1 MRGGAVTT
9 IGQAAAKPGA
19 TVIVRREG
27 EIAHVII
34 NRPPVNALNAETRAQ
49 LAECLQKLDVD
60 QDVEGIVVSG
70 AGRGFV
76 AGADIAEFDRSPA
89 EPTLRDCVA
98 LVEGLGKPTVAAIHG
113 NALGGGLELAMA
125 CTFRVSDHAARFGM
139 PEVKLGLIPGSG
151 GTVRLPRLI
160 GWRRAVE
167 MIVTGEPVPPQEA
180 LELGLID
187 AVFEDDLL
195 EQSAAFLRARMRR
208 GPVPP
213 RVRDRTEKLAGASED
228 ALSAAAAPLL
238 RKAKGIEAA
247 AAAVVAVGNAV
258 TLDFDTAL
266 ARERQLFEQLRKGDQ
281 SRALRHLFFAER
293 QAARPP
299 QAVAPENLRQIAEI
313 GVVGAGTMG
322 GGITMAFANA
332 GLPVT
337 LIERDEET
345 LAAGLARIEANY
357 RKSVERGSLSEVEMT
372 KRLSRIDGSIDF
384 AKLAASDLIVEAA
397 FEEMSVKIEILGRLD
412 RIAKADAILATN
424 TSYLDV
430 DAIAAA
436 TGRPENV
443 LGMHFFSPANVMK
456 LVEVVRGAKTA
467 PATIASVLA
476 VAKTIGKVPVVVG
489 VCRGFVGNR
498 MLGAR
503 NAELENL
510 LIEGAQ
516 PADVDE
522 AFRQFGWPM
531 GPFQMSDLAGL
542 DISWRNRRALGRKLA
557 IADQLCE
564 QGHFGQKTGRGY
576 YRYPK
581 GSRRPLPDPDVEALV
596 LAASAGA
603 GIARRAISAEEII
616 ERTHLPLVNEGM
628 RILEEGIAARP
639 SDIDVIWVHGYGFPR
654 VKGGPMFWA
663 EQQGFAEIAKR
674 MEYWRD
680 RTGKTIFEPSSRL
693 RNQGIRSQE

>member
-1 MRGGAVTT
+1 M
-9 IGQAAAKPGA
+9 
-19 TVIVRREG
+19 
-27 EIAHVII
+27 
-34 NRPPVNALNAETRAQ
+34 
-49 LAECLQKLDVD
+49 
-60 QDVEGIVVSG
+60 
-70 AGRGFV
+70 
-76 AGADIAEFDRSPA
+76 
-89 EPTLRDCVA
+89 
-98 LVEGLGKPTVAAIHG
+98 AAIHG

-125 CTFRVSDHAARFGM
+125 CTFRVSDQTARFGM

-160 GWRRAVE
+160 GWRRAME
-167 MIVTGEPVPPQEA
+167 MIVTGEPASPTEA
-180 LELGLID
+180 LALGLID
-187 AVFEDDLL
+187 ALFEGDLL
-195 EQSAAFLRARMRR
+195 EQSATFLRARIRQ

-213 RVRDRTEKLAGASED
+213 RVRDRTEKLADASED
-228 ALSAAAAPLL
+228 AVGTAAAPLL
-238 RKAKGIEAA
+238 GKAKGLEAA
-247 AAAVVAVGNAV
+247 AAAVVAVGNAA

-299 QAVAPENLRQIAEI
+299 QAVAPENLRHIAEI

-322 GGITMAFANA
+322 GGIAMAFANA
-332 GLPVT
+332 GYPAT
-337 LIERDEET
+337 LVERDAET

-357 RKSVERGSLSEVEMT
+357 RRSIERGSLSEVEMT
-372 KRLSRIDGSIDF
+372 RRLSRINGAVDF
-384 AKLAASDLIVEAA
+384 AELAGCDLIVEAA
-397 FEEMSVKIEILGRLD
+397 FEEMSVKTEILATLD
-412 RIAKADAILATN
+412 RIAKPGAILATN

-430 DAIAAA
+430 DAIAAVTA
-436 TGRPENV
+436 RPEDV

-456 LVEVVRGAKTA
+456 LVEVVRGARTA
-467 PATIASVLA
+467 PATLASVLT
-476 VAKTIGKVPVVVG
+476 VAKKIGKVPVTVG

-564 QGHFGQKTGRGY
+564 QGHFGQKTGCGY
-576 YRYPK
+576 YRYAK
-581 GSRRPLPDPDVEALV
+581 GSRQPLPDPHVEALI
-596 LAASAGA
+596 LEASARA
-603 GIARRAISAEEII
+603 GVARRPIPAEEII

-628 RILEEGIAARP
+628 RILEESIAARS

-663 EQQGFAEIAKR
+663 EQQGFADIAKR
-674 MEYWRD
+674 MEYWRE
-680 RTGKTIFEPSSRL
+680 RTGNTVFEPSSRL
-693 RNQGIRSQE
+693 RNEAARSQE